1 VFFTGIQ
8 PQDVLKGWHRRDTSG
23 YLPTDLQQEIQGLA
37 VPVAPTGSALETT
50 VEDLQAQTRLKV
62 QRARQAVSTTLDL
75 LALDLT
81 EAALWLDVRK
91 AQDPTRTFG
100 EAPTAAWQALR
111 REIPL
116 MPDSE
121 HLPGASDPVL
131 AARFIRA
138 NPAANFFAGERP

>member
-1 VFFTGIQ
+1 
-8 PQDVLKGWHRRDTSG
+8 
-23 YLPTDLQQEIQGLA
+23 
-37 VPVAPTGSALETT
+37 
-50 VEDLQAQTRLKV
+50 
-62 QRARQAVSTTLDL
+62 VSTTLDL